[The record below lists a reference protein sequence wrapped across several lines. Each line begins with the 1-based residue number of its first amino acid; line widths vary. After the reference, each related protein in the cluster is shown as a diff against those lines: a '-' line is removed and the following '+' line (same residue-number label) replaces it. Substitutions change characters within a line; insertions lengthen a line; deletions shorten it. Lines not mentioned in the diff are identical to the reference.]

1 MNQSR
6 RKTWIA
12 LLLLLVIAI
21 TGLAFWARPIEFFRA
36 FSQLQMFLIGAHSE
50 FTIANGYRV
59 HYYVLGPA
67 NGRPAVLVH
76 GLGGRAEDWV
86 KLAPYLA
93 KAGHRVYL
101 PDLPGYGQSEWPRN
115 FSYSVSDEASVVIGF
130 FDVLGLKQVD
140 LGGWSMGGWIVQL
153 VAGQHPERVK
163 RLMLFDAAGLHVH
176 PDWDTQLF
184 TPVSVTE
191 IDELDALLMPD
202 PPHVPH
208 FVARAI
214 LRYSRKHAWVMHRAL
229 NSMLQGQDTTDDM
242 LLTIK
247 MPVLL
252 VWGQVDHII
261 PLSQGEK
268 MHQLLPQSQLDIVP
282 GCGHLA
288 PNECAG
294 KIGPAV
300 VNFLRE

>member
-12 LLLLLVIAI
+12 ILLFLVIAL
-21 TGLAFWARPIEFFRA
+21 TGLSFCAWPLEFFGV
-36 FSQLQMFLIGAHSE
+36 FNQLRMFLIGAHSE
-50 FTIANGYRV
+50 FTTVDGYRV

-67 NGRPAVLVH
+67 NGQPAVLVH

-101 PDLPGYGQSEWPRN
+101 PDLPGYGESERPAN
-115 FSYSVSDEASVVIGF
+115 FSYSVGDQADVVLGF

-153 VAGQHPERVK
+153 MAARHPERVK
-163 RLMLFDAAGLHVH
+163 RLMLFDSAGLHVH
-176 PDWDTQLF
+176 PEWDTQLF
-184 TPVSVTE
+184 TPVSALQIE
-191 IDELDALLMPD
+191 KLDKLLMPN
-202 PPHVPH
+202 PPHVPD
-208 FVARAI
+208 FVATAI
-214 LRYSRKHAWVMHRAL
+214 LRYSRKHAWVMHRAID
-229 NSMLQGQDTTDDM
+229 SMLLGRETTDN
-242 LLTIK
+242 LLPDIK

-252 VWGQVDHII
+252 VWGKVDQII

-268 MHQLLPQSQLDIVP
+268 MHQLLPNSKLDVVP

-294 KIGPAV
+294 QIGPEV
-300 VNFLRE
+300 VNFLRH